1 MLEYIQYLD
10 CGDSFMDYTYVNIY
24 KIVHFKYMHFA
35 VHLHSNESLLKMSQ
49 DNKQLTASCPSVSP
63 ELPSLR
69 QVPQPP
75 QTWATTL
82 ATVQLP
88 SISVSFNKIS
98 SLLNTQ
104 VHALPEPW
112 LVYKPLSAPKWNA
125 ALPITSSLSRDNCS
139 FLLPLETSTNQ
150 PASAFHTLPPVW
162 GFFFW

>member
-1 MLEYIQYLD
+1 MLEYIQYLN

-75 QTWATTL
+75 QT
-82 ATVQLP
+82 
-88 SISVSFNKIS
+88 
-98 SLLNTQ
+98 
-104 VHALPEPW
+104 
-112 LVYKPLSAPKWNA
+112 
-125 ALPITSSLSRDNCS
+125 
-139 FLLPLETSTNQ
+139 
-150 PASAFHTLPPVW
+150 
-162 GFFFW
+162 